1 MHTDWF
7 FKKTNNIDQLL
18 VKPIKKKARGRRQK
32 WLIPRK
38 EKKASRCI
46 LQTLKILRGY
56 YKQPYE
62 NKYENLDKINEC
74 LEKDIRTYARIEN
87 LNRHT
92 HIKEMKSIL
101 QNLSTKRTP
110 GTDDLIGEF
119 HKLFKKDMKT
129 ILHKLFLEK
138 ILPVFLRSK

>member
-38 EKKASRCI
+38 EKKASLCI

-62 NKYENLDKINEC
+62 SKYENLDKINEC

-129 ILHKLFLEK
+129 ILHKL
-138 ILPVFLRSK
+138 

>member
-1 MHTDWF
+1 M
-7 FKKTNNIDQLL
+7 L
-18 VKPIKKKARGRRQK
+18 
-32 WLIPRK
+32 
-38 EKKASRCI
+38 
-46 LQTLKILRGY
+46 
-56 YKQPYE
+56 
-62 NKYENLDKINEC
+62 
-74 LEKDIRTYARIEN
+74 EN

-138 ILPVFLRSK
+138 RFPVFWGQNKLNTKTIHGTLIKRKIKLTLHGTKKKKSKNIS